1 MQYPLISE
9 YITAIRSGEDTFDK
23 LSHLRPVLDDT
34 GNPVMS
40 SGNFAVVF
48 KMTDGTKLY
57 ALKCFLKEQS
67 GRDEAYKMI
76 TEELEDVSS
85 TYIIHIA
92 YFEKELF
99 VDTHNCQETEFPVL
113 LMDWVDGLPLD
124 IYLKNHLNNSDD
136 LKLLAYRFC
145 NLAGWLLTQPF
156 AHGDIKPD
164 NILVDAEGNLILVD
178 YDGMYVP
185 KMAGQQARELG
196 SPDYCHPYRTKEQF
210 DEHIDDFSLA
220 VIALSLKAISLDVS
234 LLDCKT
240 AGDGLL
246 FSAKDYFNLAESD
259 LFKKLPNLFYDN
271 ELEQLYAL
279 FLLVHSSK
287 FLPDIS
293 YNYFNIKKPDVS
305 IYKEGELVI
314 IPEGTKIIEAR
325 QFKDNKR
332 VKCVIIPDGVIEIGE
347 FSFYNCTSL
356 QSIEIPDSVTKI
368 GILAFGHCTSLEFI
382 KIPNNI
388 NNYET
393 GFLNDCNKK
402 IVIES
407 ERLTIKDGMIICDST
422 LISCLS
428 GINHVIIPN
437 DVITIGRYAFYSCT
451 YIQSVV
457 IPSSVI
463 KIRGFAFA
471 YCKLLQAI
479 TITNGVTEIE
489 SLVFSECI
497 SLQNIIIPESVV
509 KVGAFVFWG
518 CTSLR
523 NVFILNNNI
532 EYQGGTFNNSSVD
545 CIIGASNLSIGRDG
559 TVVHNSTLIS
569 CLSTDIECI
578 KIPYG
583 VKKIS
588 FGAFYG
594 CESICNIVIPASVT
608 EIGARAFRHCSSLQT
623 ITIPENLSRIGDK
636 AFMDCVSL
644 QYIEIFSITVKLGKS
659 IFLGCTSLQ
668 KIYVPRKR
676 KQYFLNLIAL
686 AEYKDKIEEMDL

>member
-220 VIALSLKAISLDVS
+220 VIALSLKAISLDIS

-293 YNYFNIKKPDVS
+293 Y
-305 IYKEGELVI
+305 
-314 IPEGTKIIEAR
+314 
-325 QFKDNKR
+325 
-332 VKCVIIPDGVIEIGE
+332 
-347 FSFYNCTSL
+347 
-356 QSIEIPDSVTKI
+356 
-368 GILAFGHCTSLEFI
+368 
-382 KIPNNI
+382 
-388 NNYET
+388 
-393 GFLNDCNKK
+393 
-402 IVIES
+402 
-407 ERLTIKDGMIICDST
+407 
-422 LISCLS
+422 
-428 GINHVIIPN
+428 
-437 DVITIGRYAFYSCT
+437 
-451 YIQSVV
+451 
-457 IPSSVI
+457 
-463 KIRGFAFA
+463 
-471 YCKLLQAI
+471 
-479 TITNGVTEIE
+479 
-489 SLVFSECI
+489 
-497 SLQNIIIPESVV
+497 
-509 KVGAFVFWG
+509 
-518 CTSLR
+518 
-523 NVFILNNNI
+523 
-532 EYQGGTFNNSSVD
+532 
-545 CIIGASNLSIGRDG
+545 
-559 TVVHNSTLIS
+559 
-569 CLSTDIECI
+569 
-578 KIPYG
+578 
-583 VKKIS
+583 
-588 FGAFYG
+588 
-594 CESICNIVIPASVT
+594 
-608 EIGARAFRHCSSLQT
+608 
-623 ITIPENLSRIGDK
+623 
-636 AFMDCVSL
+636 
-644 QYIEIFSITVKLGKS
+644 
-659 IFLGCTSLQ
+659 
-668 KIYVPRKR
+668 
-676 KQYFLNLIAL
+676 
-686 AEYKDKIEEMDL
+686 

>member
-57 ALKCFLKEQS
+57 ALKCFLKEQG

-164 NILVDAEGNLILVD
+164 NILVDVEGNLILVD

-185 KMAGQQARELG
+185 KMAAQQARELG

-210 DEHIDDFSLA
+210 DEHIDDFSLT

-287 FLPDIS
+287 FLPNIS
-293 YNYFNIKKPDVS
+293 YNYFDIKKPDVP
-305 IYKEGELVI
+305 IYKEGELI
-314 IPEGTKIIEAR
+314 CISEGVKMIYNN
-325 QFKDNKR
+325 QFRDNKR
-332 VKCVIIPDGVIEIGE
+332 VKCIVIPNSVIKIGYCAFAGCTSLQTIIISNNVVSIDFCAFEDCRSLETIMIPSSVKTIGGNIFHRCISLHNVYISNNVSTIPYSAFEGCISLREIVIPNNVTQIESRA
-347 FSFYNCTSL
+347 FQNCTSL
-356 QSIEIPDSVTKI
+356 QN
-368 GILAFGHCTSLEFI
+368 I
-382 KIPNNI
+382 KIPNGVSIIGSKVFHNCI
-388 NNYET
+388 SLNN
-393 GFLNDCNKK
+393 
-402 IVIES
+402 IVIPDTVTKIEP
-407 ERLTIKDGMIICDST
+407 C
-422 LISCLS
+422 
-428 GINHVIIPN
+428 
-437 DVITIGRYAFYSCT
+437 AF
-451 YIQSVV
+451 Q
-457 IPSSVI
+457 
-463 KIRGFAFA
+463 G
-471 YCKLLQAI
+471 
-479 TITNGVTEIE
+479 
-489 SLVFSECI
+489 CI
-497 SLQNIIIPESVV
+497 SLQTINIPNSVLEIGGGIFNNCSINMKLNSNKLSIVDGMVLYEDRLNSCLNGVVNASIPSNIIKIDPWAFQRCSSLKNVILPDSITHIGWES
-509 KVGAFVFWG
+509 F
-518 CTSLR
+518 S
-523 NVFILNNNI
+523 
-532 EYQGGTFNNSSVD
+532 Y
-545 CIIGASNLSIGRDG
+545 
-559 TVVHNSTLIS
+559 
-569 CLSTDIECI
+569 
-578 KIPYG
+578 
-583 VKKIS
+583 
-588 FGAFYG
+588 
-594 CESICNIVIPASVT
+594 CE
-608 EIGARAFRHCSSLQT
+608 SLQT
-623 ITIPENLSRIGDK
+623 IILPNSVTHIDGK
-636 AFMDCVSL
+636 AFWGCYSL
-644 QYIEIFSITVKLGKS
+644 QPVNIPHSVFHIG
-659 IFLGCTSLQ
+659 FL
-668 KIYVPRKR
+668 
-676 KQYFLNLIAL
+676 AL
-686 AEYKDKIEEMDL
+686 PF